1 MTQIAM
7 EETEA
12 KVAGLIRQALAG
24 EEVII
29 TRNNQPVARIVSIPQ
44 EEPRPHARRGSA
56 KGLVL
61 YMADDFDAPLDDFK
75 EYME

>member
-7 EETEA
+7 EEA
-12 KVAGLIRQALAG
+12 DANVARLIRQALAG

-29 TRNNQPVARIVSIPQ
+29 TRNSQPVARIVSIPQ
-44 EEPRPHARRGSA
+44 EEPRPRAQRGSA

-61 YMADDFDAPLDDFK
+61 YMADDFAAPLDASHF
-75 EYME
+75 